1 MHNTRLDQHRIRQRD
16 GQRPKHV
23 EGIRGGP
30 FEINAARGKQ
40 RLRRG
45 LQFPIAGS
53 NEHHAAKRLFVRPV
67 PPRKQRL
74 FVRLLRDG
82 KAVHRFL
89 RRKAQFHA
97 NPRRKIGIRIIGQN
111 LPVYPVR
118 AERIAQRTLH
128 FGQSVKRPL
137 GNFRIRILFNHH
149 TIPDRSGIRLVH
161 GQEKR
166 IPQFVAGQRALR
178 LHLCLAQRIARNV
191 GHIDY
196 GQGKEVDVPHAAIRG
211 VPVFVRIAFLARAQ
225 GERNGL
231 HAAPAGHMRAFA
243 PARHKVYARFLY
255 ARTVPMVQEPRLAD
269 IGRIGTPASSER
281 ARPGSRVLKAAFG
294 LQLLRAAPLFLKFLR
309 FLLLHFAN
317 ALVEFLFGQT
327 PQNKQRIHANDAS
340 AHLGETAEHIRQFFR
355 IRHRF
360 GSIVRGASGFRGG
373 KGGQRRPGGIE
384 VRRRKR
390 IIPKS
395 VPVQFGQRVVRQS
408 PDGLAPAFLLVQ
420 EVVVRGERVK
430 EQALRLINAASY
442 VRKFGAAVIVLVV
455 AIHAAQRLQR
465 RFAVK
470 VYALDAHHA
479 QRRGIIQ
486 FVRGPFLARLVVG
499 HDSLF
504 VPCKGFVY
512 LAKQKGPLG
521 PELLVAHVG
530 QTRCKRLRRLVES
543 LLFNKQLSQRKTQL
557 RLRPA
562 GNIFPLQAAGKMLL
576 RRFVGTHGHQGPGQP
591 DPGLVLQAGFEGHD
605 LAKFLFGAYVIFL
618 IEIGL
623 AYQYECVVHP
633 FGARMFDQYI
643 GAPVDGLPE
652 IDVSARTGRGAEN
665 AYVLHPV
672 DGLLGGFHG
681 LNAILVVLL
690 RVIERIVIRGEI
702 VVPPPDKGSAS
713 APDRN
718 KQERRCDKID
728 AGAKGGRHGGKRM
741 AEKEAK
747 KPGRA
752 AKHPAR
758 RPIRGSPASYWCAP
772 LRATACPP

>member
-1 MHNTRLDQHRIRQRD
+1 MHNTGLDQHRIRQRD
-16 GQRPKHV
+16 GQRPKH
-23 EGIRGGP
+23 IQRICGGP

-40 RLRRG
+40 RLRRR

-53 NEHHAAKRLFVRPV
+53 NKHHAAKRLFVRAV
-67 PPRKQRL
+67 PPRKHRL
-74 FVRLLRDG
+74 FVRLLRDSET
-82 KAVHRFL
+82 VHRFL

-137 GNFRIRILFNHH
+137 GHFRIRILFNHH

-178 LHLCLAQRIARNV
+178 FHLCLAQRIARNV

-196 GQGKEVDVPHAAIRG
+196 GQGKEVHIAHAAIRG
-211 VPVFVRIAFLARAQ
+211 VLVRIAFLARAQ
-225 GERNGL
+225 GERNRL

-243 PARHKVYARFLY
+243 PARHKVYARFLH

-269 IGRIGTPASSER
+269 IGRIGTRAPSDR
-281 ARPGSRVLKAAFG
+281 ARPGSRVLEAAFG
-294 LQLLRAAPLFLKFLR
+294 LQLLRATTLFFKFLR
-309 FLLLHFAN
+309 FLLLHCAN
-317 ALVEFLFGQT
+317 ALVERLFGQT
-327 PQNKQRIHANDAS
+327 TQNKQRIHARDAG
-340 AHLGETAEHIRQFFR
+340 AHLGETAEHVRQFFR
-355 IRHRF
+355 IRYRF
-360 GSIVRGASGFRGG
+360 GSILRGATGFQGR
-373 KGGQRRPGGIE
+373 KGRQRRPGGIE

-408 PDGLAPAFLLVQ
+408 ADGLAPAFFLVQ
-420 EVVVRGERVK
+420 EAVVRGERVK
-430 EQALRLINAASY
+430 EQALRLINAASH
-442 VRKFGAAVIVLVV
+442 VGKFGAAVVVLVV

-470 VYALDAHHA
+470 MYALDAHHA

-486 FVRGPFLARLVVG
+486 FVRGAFLARLVVG
-499 HDSLF
+499 LDGVF
-504 VPCKGFVY
+504 VPRKGFVY
-512 LAKQKGPLG
+512 LAKQKSPLG

-543 LLFNKQLSQRKTQL
+543 LLFNIQFSQRKAQL
-557 RLRPA
+557 RLRPP
-562 GNIFPLQAAGKMLL
+562 GNIFPFQAAGKVLF

-605 LAKFLFGAYVIFL
+605 LAEFLFGAYVIFL

-623 AYQYECVVHP
+623 SYQYERVVHP

-652 IDVSARTGRGAEN
+652 IDVAARTGRGAEN
-665 AYVLHPV
+665 ACVLHPV

-702 VVPPPDKGSAS
+702 VVAPPDKGSAS

-718 KQERRCDKID
+718 EQERRCDKID
-728 AGAKGGRHGGKRM
+728 AGANGGRHGGKRM

-758 RPIRGSPASYWCAP
+758 RSIRGSPAPYWCA
-772 LRATACPP
+772 LSRATACPP